1 MTVTI
6 VESIYGKLRGQLQ
19 GNATVWK
26 GVPYAKPPIGDR
38 RFRAPQ
44 PPEPWAEVRDALLF
58 GPSAIQASNGI
69 MEFLGNQADNTSED
83 CLYLN
88 VWSPAADSR
97 RRPVMVWIHGGAFTA
112 GTGSGQLYD
121 GHSFATEGDVVV
133 VTFNYRLGALGFLH
147 LGDIGGDDFSGSCN
161 CGILDQMAAL
171 QWVQDNIGKFGGDPE
186 RVTVFG
192 ESSGAMSIG
201 VLMAVPQA
209 KGLFHQ
215 AIMQSG
221 AAANVLS
228 SSIAEK
234 VSSRLLAALKI
245 GHGEVEKIRQ
255 IPAQQLV
262 DTASL
267 LPAMSLVPVVEGHL
281 LPVHP
286 EQALAEGAAK
296 EIPVMIGTNKDE
308 YRLFSFFDSR
318 WKQGDREEIASIFEH
333 AFGLNWL
340 GISEYLINGEELN
353 QNIYD
358 KLMTMSLFTFPALA
372 LAELQAQQG
381 APVWMYRFDWETPA
395 FDGELK
401 ACHCLELPF
410 VWNTI
415 SEAGIE
421 RLTGSSKERKKL
433 AEEMHHSWIRF
444 ARSGNPN
451 TPKLPEW
458 QAYNLEQR
466 PVMIFNREN
475 VLVHDPNSG
484 ERKKWKNLM
493 VHLEKSR

>member
-6 VESIYGKLRGQLQ
+6 VDSIYGKLRGQQQ

-26 GVPYAKPPIGDR
+26 GIPYAKPPIGDR

-44 PPEPWAEVRDALLF
+44 PPEPWTEVRDALLF
-58 GPSAIQASNGI
+58 GPSAIQAGNGI
-69 MEFLGNQADNTSED
+69 IDFLANQEDNTSED

-88 VWSPAADSR
+88 VWSPSADKR
-97 RRPVMVWIHGGAFTA
+97 RRPVMVWIHGGAFTV
-112 GTGSGQLYD
+112 GSGSGQLYD
-121 GHSFATEGDVVV
+121 GHSFAAEGDVVV

-147 LGDIGGDDFSGSCN
+147 LGDIGGADFSGSCN
-161 CGILDQMAAL
+161 CGILDQIAAL

-192 ESSGAMSIG
+192 ESAGAMSIG
-201 VLMAVPQA
+201 VLMAVPKA

-245 GHGEVEKIRQ
+245 GHGEVDKIRK

-267 LPAMSLVPVVEGHL
+267 LPAMSLVPVVEGDL

-296 EIPVMIGTNKDE
+296 KIPVLIGTNKDE
-308 YRLFSFFDSR
+308 YRLFSFFDPR
-318 WKQGDREEIASIFEH
+318 WKNGETEEISSIFEH
-333 AFGLNWL
+333 AFGLNWQ
-340 GISEYLINGEELN
+340 GISQYLINGEELN

-358 KLMTMSLFTFPALA
+358 KLMTMSLFTFPALK
-372 LAELQAQQG
+372 LAELQVEQG
-381 APVWMYRFDWETPA
+381 APVWMYRFDWETPV

-401 ACHCLELPF
+401 ACHSLELPF

-415 SEAGIE
+415 SKAGAE
-421 RLTGSSKERKKL
+421 RLTGDSKERKKL

-451 TPKLPEW
+451 TPQLPEW
-458 QAYNLEQR
+458 RAYNLKHR
-466 PVMIFNREN
+466 PVMIFNCEN

-484 ERKKWKNLM
+484 ERKKWEDLM

>member
-1 MTVTI
+1 MAATI
-6 VESIYGKLRGQLQ
+6 VESLYGKLKGQQQ
-19 GNATVWK
+19 GNVTVWK
-26 GVPYAKPPIGDR
+26 GIPYAKPPIGDR

-44 PPEPWAEVRDALLF
+44 QPDPWTEVREASLF

-69 MEFLGNQADNTSED
+69 MEFLGTQTDNTSED

-88 VWSPAADSR
+88 VWSPSADSR
-97 RRPVMVWIHGGAFTA
+97 RRPVMVWVHGGAFTTGA
-112 GTGSGQLYD
+112 GSGQLYD
-121 GHSFATEGDVVV
+121 GHSFAAEGDVVV

-147 LGDIGGDDFSGSCN
+147 LGGIGGDAFSGSCN
-161 CGILDQMAAL
+161 CGILDQIAAL
-171 QWVQDNIGKFGGDPE
+171 QWVKDNIEKFGGDPA

-192 ESSGAMSIG
+192 ESAGAMSIG
-201 VLMAVPQA
+201 VLMAVPKAQ
-209 KGLFHQ
+209 GLFHQ
-215 AIMQSG
+215 AILQSG

-245 GHGEVEKIRQ
+245 SHGEVDKIRG
-255 IPAQQLV
+255 ISAQQLV
-262 DTASL
+262 DTAAL
-267 LPAMSLVPVVEGHL
+267 LPAMSLVPVVEGDL

-286 EQALAEGAAK
+286 EQAIAEGAAK
-296 EIPVMIGTNKDE
+296 EIPVLIGTNKDE
-308 YRLFSFFDSR
+308 YRLFSFFDPR
-318 WKQGDREEIASIFEH
+318 WKQSDEEEISSIFEH

-353 QNIYD
+353 QDMYD
-358 KLMTMSLFTFPALA
+358 KLMTMSLFTFPALQ
-372 LAELQAQQG
+372 LAELQVKLD
-381 APVWMYRFDWETPA
+381 APVWVYRFDWETPA
-395 FDGELK
+395 YGGELK
-401 ACHCLELPF
+401 ACHSLEIPF

-415 SEAGIE
+415 SKPGVEKM
-421 RLTGSSKERKKL
+421 TGSSEERKKL

-458 QAYNLEQR
+458 RAYNLEHR

-475 VLVHDPNSG
+475 VLVHDPNSE
-484 ERKKWKNLM
+484 ERRDWRNLM
-493 VHLEKSR
+493 RYLEKSR

>member
-1 MTVTI
+1 MPVTI
-6 VESIYGKLRGQLQ
+6 VDSIYGKLRGQQQ

-26 GVPYAKPPIGDR
+26 GIPYAKPPIGDR

-44 PPEPWAEVRDALLF
+44 PPEPWTEVRDALLF
-58 GPSAIQASNGI
+58 GPSAIQAGNGI
-69 MEFLGNQADNTSED
+69 IDFLANKEDNTSED

-88 VWSPAADSR
+88 VWSPSADKR
-97 RRPVMVWIHGGAFTA
+97 RRPVMVWIHGGAFTV
-112 GTGSGQLYD
+112 GSGSGQLYD
-121 GHSFATEGDVVV
+121 GHSFAAEGDVVV

-161 CGILDQMAAL
+161 CGILDQIAAL

-192 ESSGAMSIG
+192 ESAGAMSIG
-201 VLMAVPQA
+201 VLMAVPKA

-245 GHGEVEKIRQ
+245 RHGEVDKIRQ

-267 LPAMSLVPVVEGHL
+267 LPAMSLVPVVEGDL

-286 EQALAEGAAK
+286 ELALAEGAAK
-296 EIPVMIGTNKDE
+296 KIPVLIGTNKDE
-308 YRLFSFFDSR
+308 YRLFSFFDPR
-318 WKQGDREEIASIFEH
+318 WKNGDTEEISSIFEH
-333 AFGLNWL
+333 AFGLNWQV
-340 GISEYLINGEELN
+340 ITQYLINGEELN

-358 KLMTMSLFTFPALA
+358 KLMTMSLFTFPALK
-372 LAELQAQQG
+372 LAELQVEQG
-381 APVWMYRFDWETPA
+381 APVWMYRFDWETPV

-401 ACHCLELPF
+401 ACHSLELPF

-415 SEAGIE
+415 SKAGAE
-421 RLTGSSKERKKL
+421 RLTGDSKERKRL

-451 TPKLPEW
+451 TPQLPEW
-458 QAYNLEQR
+458 RAYNLKHR

-484 ERKKWKNLM
+484 ERKKWEDLM

>member
-1 MTVTI
+1 MTSTI
-6 VESIYGKLRGQLQ
+6 VESVYGKVRGQQQ
-19 GNATVWK
+19 GKAAVWK
-26 GVPYAKPPIGDR
+26 GIPYAKPPIGDL

-44 PPEPWAEVRDALLF
+44 PPEPWTEVREATLF
-58 GPSAIQASNGI
+58 GPAAIQASNGI
-69 MEFLGNQADNTSED
+69 MEFLGNQTDNTSED

-88 VWSPAADSR
+88 VWSPSADNR

-112 GTGSGQLYD
+112 GAGSGHLYD
-121 GHSFATEGDVVV
+121 GHSFATEGDIVV

-147 LGDIGGDDFSGSCN
+147 LGGIGGDDFSGSCN
-161 CGILDQMAAL
+161 CGILDQLAAL

-192 ESSGAMSIG
+192 ESAGAMSIG
-201 VLMAVPQA
+201 VLMAVPKA

-234 VSSRLLAALKI
+234 VSSRLLAALEI
-245 GHGEVEKIRQ
+245 GHGEVDKIRQ

-262 DTASL
+262 DTAAL
-267 LPAMSLVPVVEGHL
+267 LPAMSLIPVVEGHL

-286 EQALAEGAAK
+286 EQAIAEGSAK
-296 EIPVMIGTNKDE
+296 EIPLMIGTNKDE
-308 YRLFSFFDSR
+308 YRLFSFFDPR
-318 WKQGDREEIASIFEH
+318 WKNGDAEEISSIFEH
-333 AFGLNWL
+333 TFGLNWL
-340 GISEYLINGEELN
+340 GISQYLLNGEELN
-353 QNIYD
+353 QDIYD
-358 KLMTMSLFTFPALA
+358 KLMTMSLFTFPALK
-372 LAELQAQQG
+372 LAELQVKQE

-395 FDGELK
+395 FYGELK
-401 ACHCLELPF
+401 ACHSLELPF

-415 SEAGIE
+415 AKAGTE
-421 RLTGSSKERKKL
+421 RLTGAAEERKKL

-451 TPKLPEW
+451 SPTLPEW
-458 QAYNLEQR
+458 RAYNLGHR

-484 ERKKWKNLM
+484 ERKKWENLM

>member
-6 VESIYGKLRGQLQ
+6 VESVYGKLRGQQQ
-19 GNATVWK
+19 GNVTVWK
-26 GVPYAKPPIGDR
+26 GIPYAKPPIDDL

-44 PPEPWAEVRDALLF
+44 PPEPWTEVREAVLF
-58 GPSAIQASNGI
+58 GPSAMQASNGI
-69 MEFLGNQADNTSED
+69 MEFLGNQTDNTSED

-97 RRPVMVWIHGGAFTA
+97 RRPVMVWIHGGAFT
-112 GTGSGQLYD
+112 TGSGSSQAYD
-121 GHSFATEGDVVV
+121 GRSFATEGDVVV

-147 LGDIGGDDFSGSCN
+147 LGDVGGDDFSGSCN
-161 CGILDQMAAL
+161 CGILDQIAAL
-171 QWVQDNIGKFGGDPE
+171 QWVQDNIGEFGGDPE
-186 RVTVFG
+186 RVTIFG
-192 ESSGAMSIG
+192 ESAGAMSIG
-201 VLMAVPQA
+201 VLLAVPKA

-221 AAANVLS
+221 AAANLLS
-228 SSIAEK
+228 STIAEK

-245 GHGEVEKIRQ
+245 GHGEVDKIRQ

-262 DTASL
+262 DTAAL
-267 LPAMSLVPVVEGHL
+267 FPAMSLVPVVEGDL

-286 EQALAEGAAK
+286 EQAIAEGAAK
-296 EIPVMIGTNKDE
+296 EIPVLIGTNKDE
-308 YRLFSFFDSR
+308 YRLFSFFDPR
-318 WKQGDREEIASIFEH
+318 WKRGDKDEISSIFEH
-333 AFGLNWL
+333 AFGLKWL
-340 GISEYLINGEELN
+340 GISQSLIDGEELN
-353 QNIYD
+353 QSIYD
-358 KLMTMSLFTFPALA
+358 KLMTMSLFTFPALK
-372 LAELQAQQG
+372 LAELQVTQG
-381 APVWMYRFDWETPA
+381 APVWIYRFDWETPV

-401 ACHCLELPF
+401 ACHGLELPF
-410 VWNTI
+410 VWNTL
-415 SEAGIE
+415 SKAGTE
-421 RLTGSSKERKKL
+421 KLTGILEERKKL

-458 QAYNLEQR
+458 RVYNLEHR

-475 VLVHDPNSG
+475 VLVHDPNSE
-484 ERKKWKNLM
+484 ERKTWKNLM

>member
-1 MTVTI
+1 MPVTI
-6 VESIYGKLRGQLQ
+6 VDSIYGKLRGQQQ

-26 GVPYAKPPIGDR
+26 GIPYAKPPIGDR

-44 PPEPWAEVRDALLF
+44 PPEPWTEVRDALLF
-58 GPSAIQASNGI
+58 GPSAIQAGNGI
-69 MEFLGNQADNTSED
+69 IDFLANKEDNTSED

-88 VWSPAADSR
+88 VWSPSADKR
-97 RRPVMVWIHGGAFTA
+97 RRPVMVWIHGGAFTV
-112 GTGSGQLYD
+112 GSGSGQLYD
-121 GHSFATEGDVVV
+121 GHSFAAEGDVVV

-161 CGILDQMAAL
+161 CGILDQIAAL

-192 ESSGAMSIG
+192 ESAGAMSIG
-201 VLMAVPQA
+201 VLMAVPKA
-209 KGLFHQ
+209 EGLFHQ

-245 GHGEVEKIRQ
+245 GHGEVDKIRQ

-267 LPAMSLVPVVEGHL
+267 LPAMSLVPVVEGDL

-286 EQALAEGAAK
+286 ELALAEGAAK
-296 EIPVMIGTNKDE
+296 KIPVLIGTNKDE
-308 YRLFSFFDSR
+308 YRLFSFFDPR
-318 WKQGDREEIASIFEH
+318 WKNGDTEEISSIFEH
-333 AFGLNWL
+333 AFGLNWQV
-340 GISEYLINGEELN
+340 ITQYLINGEELN

-358 KLMTMSLFTFPALA
+358 KLMTMSLFTFPALK
-372 LAELQAQQG
+372 LAELQVEQG
-381 APVWMYRFDWETPA
+381 APVWMYRFDWETPV

-401 ACHCLELPF
+401 ACHSLELPF

-415 SEAGIE
+415 SKAGAE
-421 RLTGSSKERKKL
+421 RLTGDSKERKRL

-451 TPKLPEW
+451 TPQLPEW
-458 QAYNLEQR
+458 RAYNLKHR

-484 ERKKWKNLM
+484 ERKKWEDLM

>member
-6 VESIYGKLRGQLQ
+6 VDSIYGKLRGQQQ

-26 GVPYAKPPIGDR
+26 GIPYAKPPIGDR

-44 PPEPWAEVRDALLF
+44 PPEPWTEVRDALLF
-58 GPSAIQASNGI
+58 GPSAIQAGNGI
-69 MEFLGNQADNTSED
+69 IDFLANQEDNTSED

-88 VWSPAADSR
+88 VWSPSADKR
-97 RRPVMVWIHGGAFTA
+97 RRPVMVWIHGGAFTV
-112 GTGSGQLYD
+112 GSGSGQLYD
-121 GHSFATEGDVVV
+121 GHSFAAEGDVVV

-161 CGILDQMAAL
+161 CGILDQIAAL

-192 ESSGAMSIG
+192 ESAGAMSIG
-201 VLMAVPQA
+201 VLMAVPKA
-209 KGLFHQ
+209 EGLFHQ

-245 GHGEVEKIRQ
+245 RHGEVDKIRQ

-267 LPAMSLVPVVEGHL
+267 LPAMSLVPVVEGDL

-286 EQALAEGAAK
+286 ELALAEGAAK
-296 EIPVMIGTNKDE
+296 KIPVLIGTNKDE
-308 YRLFSFFDSR
+308 YRLFSFFDPR
-318 WKQGDREEIASIFEH
+318 WKNGDTEEISSIFEH
-333 AFGLNWL
+333 AFGLNWQV
-340 GISEYLINGEELN
+340 ITQYLINGEELN

-358 KLMTMSLFTFPALA
+358 KLMTMSLFTFPALK
-372 LAELQAQQG
+372 LAELQVEQG
-381 APVWMYRFDWETPA
+381 APVWMYRFDWETPV

-401 ACHCLELPF
+401 ACHSLELPF

-415 SEAGIE
+415 SKAGAE
-421 RLTGSSKERKKL
+421 RLTGDSKERKRL

-451 TPKLPEW
+451 TPQLPEW
-458 QAYNLEQR
+458 RAYNLKHR

-484 ERKKWKNLM
+484 ERKKWEDLM